1 MTPAPPV
8 SKAVLFASAD
18 VHRGRETSPRSP
30 RPLSS
35 RLALLPVGNKP
46 LVLHALEELIDAG
59 ISEVAVVT
67 EPSLADEVHEVVE
80 ETVGERVATTHVV
93 GEGRMFMDALRQV
106 GSFVGVDSFVVHL
119 GDSLTRG
126 GLTGAIQGPP
136 VHGNDA
142 LALVEENGSQVT
154 PLGAGLAS
162 LRAAGIYVFGPGVL
176 DLAGEKEAPKDW
188 DLEIAGTAGRLAAA
202 GGRIEVR
209 PVHDWWR
216 YRQRPDALLQANR
229 FFLSGIRGGPTDAWL
244 ENTDLQG
251 PVILHPSVR
260 LTSSIV
266 RGPVIIGPGAE
277 IRDAYIGP
285 YTSIGANV
293 VIENAEVEH
302 SIILPDASI
311 RHLGGRL
318 EASVVGRQAR
328 IFRDFRLPRAFRVNV
343 GEGAEIA
350 LT

>member
-1 MTPAPPV
+1 LTP
-8 SKAVLFASAD
+8 
-18 VHRGRETSPRSP
+18 
-30 RPLSS
+30 

-67 EPSLADEVHEVVE
+67 EPSLAEEVHDLVE
-80 ETVGERVATTHVV
+80 QTVGERIATTHVV
-93 GEGRMFMDALRQV
+93 GEDRSFIDALGQV
-106 GSFVGVDSFVVHL
+106 ASFVGVDSFVVHL
-119 GDSLTRG
+119 GDSLTLS

-136 VHGNDA
+136 VHGNDV
-142 LALVEENGSQVT
+142 LALVEENGHDVT

-176 DLAGEKEAPKDW
+176 DLDRESDAPQDW
-188 DLEIAGTAGRLAAA
+188 DLEIAGTTDRLAAA

-216 YRQRPDALLQANR
+216 YRQRPDALLHANR

-260 LTSSIV
+260 LTSTIV

-277 IRDAYIGP
+277 ISDAYIGP
-285 YTSIGANV
+285 YSSIGAGV

-302 SIILPDASI
+302 SIILPGASI
-311 RHLGGRL
+311 RHLGARL
-318 EASVVGRQAR
+318 EASVVGPGAR

-350 LT
+350 IT

>member
-1 MTPAPPV
+1 MV
-8 SKAVLFASAD
+8 SKAVLFAPAD
-18 VHRGRETSPRSP
+18 AQRSRETSPRSY

-35 RLALLPVGNKP
+35 DLALLPVGNKP

-59 ISEVAVVT
+59 IREVAVVT
-67 EPSLADEVHEVVE
+67 EPSLADAVYEVVE
-80 ETVGERVATTHVV
+80 SSVRDRVATTHLVS
-93 GEGRMFMDALRQV
+93 EGHMFMDALGLV

-119 GDSLTRG
+119 GDSLTRA

-136 VHGNDA
+136 VHGNDV
-142 LALVEENGSQVT
+142 LALIEENGHEVT

-176 DLAGEKEAPKDW
+176 DLAGESDAPGDW
-188 DLEIAGTAGRLAAA
+188 DLEIAGTTERLAAA

-260 LTSSIV
+260 LTSTIV

-277 IRDAYIGP
+277 ISDAYIGP

-293 VIENAEVEH
+293 AIENAEVEH
-302 SIILPDASI
+302 SIILPGASI

-318 EASVVGRQAR
+318 EASVVGPRAR
-328 IFRDFRLPRAFRVNV
+328 IFRDFRLPRAYRVNV

-350 LT
+350 IT

>member
-1 MTPAPPV
+1 LTP
-8 SKAVLFASAD
+8 
-18 VHRGRETSPRSP
+18 
-30 RPLSS
+30 

-67 EPSLADEVHEVVE
+67 EPSLAEEVHEIVE
-80 ETVGERVATTHVV
+80 RSVGERIATTHVV
-93 GEGRMFMDALRQV
+93 DEGHRFVDALGQV
-106 GSFVGVDSFVVHL
+106 ASFVGVDSFVVHL
-119 GDSLTRG
+119 GDSLTRN
-126 GLTGAIQGPP
+126 GLTGAIQGPQ
-136 VHGNDA
+136 VHGNDV
-142 LALVEENGSQVT
+142 LALVEENGHEVT

-162 LRAAGIYVFGPGVL
+162 LRAAGIYIFGPGVL
-176 DLAGEKEAPKDW
+176 DLARDGDAPDDW
-188 DLEIAGTAGRLAAA
+188 DLEIAGTTDRLAEA

-260 LTSSIV
+260 LTSTIV

-277 IRDAYIGP
+277 ISDAYVGP

-318 EASVVGRQAR
+318 EASVVGPRAR

-350 LT
+350 IT

>member
-1 MTPAPPV
+1 MTP
-8 SKAVLFASAD
+8 
-18 VHRGRETSPRSP
+18 H
-30 RPLSS
+30 
-35 RLALLPVGNKP
+35 LALLPVGNKP

-67 EPSLADEVHEVVE
+67 EPTVADEVQDVVQRSI
-80 ETVGERVATTHVV
+80 GERIATTHLV
-93 GEGRMFMDALRQV
+93 GEGDMFMDSLAQV
-106 GSFVGVDSFVVHL
+106 ASFVGVDSFVVHL
-119 GDSLTRG
+119 GDSLTRS
-126 GLTGAIQGPP
+126 GLSGAIQGLP
-136 VHGNDA
+136 VHGNDV
-142 LALVEENGSQVT
+142 LALVEENGHEVT

-176 DLAGEKEAPKDW
+176 DLARESDAPEDW
-188 DLEIAGTAGRLAAA
+188 DLEIAATTDRLAAA
-202 GGRIEVR
+202 GGRVEVR

-277 IRDAYIGP
+277 ISDAYIGP
-285 YTSIGANV
+285 YSSIGADV

-302 SIILPDASI
+302 SIILPGASI

-318 EASVVGRQAR
+318 EASIVGPGAR
-328 IFRDFRLPRAFRVNV
+328 IFRDFRLPRALRLNV
-343 GEGAEIA
+343 GEGAEVA

>member
-1 MTPAPPV
+1 LTP
-8 SKAVLFASAD
+8 
-18 VHRGRETSPRSP
+18 
-30 RPLSS
+30 

-67 EPSLADEVHEVVE
+67 EPSLAEEVHDIVE
-80 ETVGERVATTHVV
+80 QTVGERIVTTHVV
-93 GEGRMFMDALRQV
+93 GEDRSFMDALGQV
-106 GSFVGVDSFVVHL
+106 ASFVGVDSFVVHL
-119 GDSLTRG
+119 GDSLTRS

-136 VHGNDA
+136 VHGNDV
-142 LALVEENGSQVT
+142 LALVEENGHDVT

-176 DLAGEKEAPKDW
+176 DLDREGDAPQDW
-188 DLEIAGTAGRLAAA
+188 DLEIAGTTDRLAAV

-229 FFLSGIRGGPTDAWL
+229 FFLSGIRGGPTDARL

-260 LTSSIV
+260 LTSTIV

-277 IRDAYIGP
+277 ISDAYVGP
-285 YTSIGANV
+285 YSSIGANV

-302 SIILPDASI
+302 SIILPGASV
-311 RHLGGRL
+311 RHLGARL
-318 EASVVGRQAR
+318 EASVVGPGAR
-328 IFRDFRLPRAFRVNV
+328 IFRDFRLPRAYRVNV

-350 LT
+350 IT

>member
-1 MTPAPPV
+1 MV
-8 SKAVLFASAD
+8 SKAVLFAPAD
-18 VHRGRETSPRSP
+18 VPRGRETSPRSS

-46 LVLHALEELIDAG
+46 LVLHALDELADAG

-67 EPSLADEVHEVVE
+67 GESIADEVRQVVDAA
-80 ETVGERVATTHVV
+80 VSDRMDTTHVV
-93 GEGRMFMDALRQV
+93 ADGQRFIEVLEQV
-106 GSFVGVDSFVVHL
+106 ASFVGVDSFVVHL
-119 GDSLTRG
+119 GDSLTHH

-136 VHGNDA
+136 VEGNDA
-142 LALVEENGSQVT
+142 LALIEENGKQVT

-176 DLAGEKEAPKDW
+176 DLTGDSDGPEDW
-188 DLEIAGTAGRLAAA
+188 DLQIASAAERLAAV
-202 GGRIEVR
+202 GGRVEVR
-209 PVHDWWR
+209 PVQDWWR
-216 YRQRPDALLQANR
+216 YRHRPDALLQANR

-251 PVILHPSVR
+251 PVILHPSAR
-260 LTSSIV
+260 LTSTTV

-285 YTSIGANV
+285 YSSIGRDV

-302 SIILPDASI
+302 SIILPGASI

-318 EASVVGRQAR
+318 EASVVGPGAR
-328 IFRDFRLPRAFRVNV
+328 IFRDFRLPRALRLNV

>member
-1 MTPAPPV
+1 LTP
-8 SKAVLFASAD
+8 
-18 VHRGRETSPRSP
+18 
-30 RPLSS
+30 

-67 EPSLADEVHEVVE
+67 EPSVADEVQDVVQRS
-80 ETVGERVATTHVV
+80 VGERIATTHLV
-93 GEGRMFMDALRQV
+93 GEGDMFMDSLAQV
-106 GSFVGVDSFVVHL
+106 ASFVGVDSFVVHL
-119 GDSLTRG
+119 GDSLTRS
-126 GLTGAIQGPP
+126 GLSGAIQGLP
-136 VHGNDA
+136 VHGNDV
-142 LALVEENGSQVT
+142 LALVEENGHEVT

-176 DLAGEKEAPKDW
+176 DLARESDAPEDW
-188 DLEIAGTAGRLAAA
+188 DLEIAATTDRLAAA
-202 GGRIEVR
+202 GGRVEVR

-277 IRDAYIGP
+277 ISDAYIGP
-285 YTSIGANV
+285 YSSIGANV

-302 SIILPDASI
+302 SIILPGASI

-318 EASVVGRQAR
+318 EASIVGPGAR

-350 LT
+350 IT